1 MLCQSGCGYRH
12 FLHRQAHDVRPRRHA
27 GLYSAH
33 GLHFDSRGRCRGRG
47 AILAKLGDDSRHTSS
62 APSAQSTESD
72 RKSVLLM
79 LLPGAYMQPEAFSG
93 VLTRLQVLLTAV
105 CHWHM
110 SIWMSG
116 TSCAL
121 FAMTHLMQQAKHAD
135 LCCLADGGCGEAAA
149 VDSHCVSHLAGG
161 GRAGPRRHAAGD
173 CPCERLRRSPPGA
186 VAIPGLPCRDPAFRS
201 ALLKPTTSPCSS
213 MHHENSPALRQ
224 DPASLYREPQGSHAS
239 DCCGMRYSALSSGSA

>member
-1 MLCQSGCGYRH
+1 MGTDAFCIGRYKTYVPGVMQGFVSPVGHTSGPEVDAEAAVP
-12 FLHRQAHDVRPRRHA
+12 FL
-27 GLYSAH
+27 LS
-33 GLHFDSRGRCRGRG
+33 
-47 AILAKLGDDSRHTSS
+47 LAKTSRHTSS
-62 APSAQSTESD
+62 VPSAQSTESD

-105 CHWHM
+105 SHRHM
-110 SIWMSG
+110 SIWLSG

-121 FAMTHLMQQAKHAD
+121 FARTHLMQQAEHAD

-149 VDSHCVSHLAGG
+149 VDGHCVSHLAGG

-173 CPCERLRRSPPGA
+173 FPRERLPGSPPGA
-186 VAIPGLPCRDPAFRS
+186 VAVPGLPCRDPAFRS
-201 ALLKPTTSPCSS
+201 ALLQPTTSPSSS
-213 MHHENSPALRQ
+213 MHHENSPALRH
-224 DPASLYREPQGSHAS
+224 DTASLHGESQGSHAS